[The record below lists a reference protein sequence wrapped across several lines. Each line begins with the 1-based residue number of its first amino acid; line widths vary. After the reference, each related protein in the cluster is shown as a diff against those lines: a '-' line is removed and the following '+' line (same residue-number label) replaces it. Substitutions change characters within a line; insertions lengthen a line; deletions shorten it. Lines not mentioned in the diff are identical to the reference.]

1 MRPLTW
7 VATAILLVIA
17 APAPADEPRVGLAS
31 YYAQSLDGKITASG
45 LRFRNDAMVA
55 AHPTYPFGTIVRV
68 TNLRN
73 GRAVSVQIID
83 RGPSAG
89 PRKEGVI
96 IDVSRAAATALGFI
110 ERGRTRVRVRV
121 LKAAPS

>member
-7 VATAILLVIA
+7 VAAAILLVIA

-96 IDVSRAAATALGFI
+96 IDLSCAAATALGFI

>member
-7 VATAILLVIA
+7 VAAAILLVIA

-55 AHPTYPFGTIVRV
+55 AHPTYTFGTIVRV

-96 IDVSRAAATALGFI
+96 IDLSRAAATALGFI

>member
-7 VATAILLVIA
+7 VAAAILLVIA

-31 YYAQSLDGKITASG
+31 YYAQSLDGKVTASG
-45 LRFRNDAMVA
+45 LRFHNDAMVA

>member
-7 VATAILLVIA
+7 VAAAILLVIA

-96 IDVSRAAATALGFI
+96 IDLSRAAATALGFI